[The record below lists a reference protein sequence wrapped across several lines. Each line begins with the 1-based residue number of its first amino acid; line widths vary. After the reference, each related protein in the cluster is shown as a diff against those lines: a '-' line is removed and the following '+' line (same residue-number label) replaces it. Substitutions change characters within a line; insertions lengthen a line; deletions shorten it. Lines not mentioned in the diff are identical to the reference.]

1 MRVFSRFALVAI
13 FAVCLVPSLYADH
26 LTADCPLTLVGQSA
40 PPANSFALSPH
51 GVFRFGSQVFVLR
64 GQTLSTY
71 TVTDLG
77 DLQLAREDFVGSMAS
92 RESNGAA
99 AFSNGILF
107 LSSEAGLEVYDL
119 RGVRAGGNSPILVSR
134 MQGVHYRRLAI
145 NGNVLAGLFP
155 ITDYPCYPD
164 GFTASCSNQVDIYNI
179 VNLNAPT
186 RVGSISSLGNQLLG
200 FNDIA
205 FNFGLLVVT
214 GEGGTSIYNIAN
226 PSLPAFVNSLGTPG
240 KFLVSNGSNL
250 LAIGGDSAILMDVVA
265 SNGLVTPFAYYTLPA
280 LTVERSNPIA
290 FHWQGW
296 IDDQTGR
303 LITMVEERDPQT
315 LLPARTAAFDV
326 FDFNTPMYE
335 GSDPRY
341 YEAVSYLDDD
351 EVKWNP
357 VVVGPLVYVVGE
369 QTGVTTYGMCGQM
382 TGHVDWDGTSA
393 LNCGGAELR
402 GWVTGDQKIANVEVF
417 LDNGSLGAATLN
429 LVPRPDVSSR
439 TPVSSW
445 RIGVN
450 LDQTP
455 RGEHTIRAIG
465 TDAFGNRRQFASVRV
480 FFNGP
485 GGNCINRRRTS
496 GAH

>member
-1 MRVFSRFALVAI
+1 MRVFSRFALVVI
-13 FAVCLVPSLYADH
+13 LAVCLVPSLFADH

-145 NGNVLAGLFP
+145 SGNVLAGLFP
-155 ITDYPCYPD
+155 STDLPCYPD
-164 GFTASCSNQVDIYNI
+164 GTQFCSNQVDIYNI
-179 VNLNAPT
+179 ANLNALT
-186 RVGSISSLGNQLLG
+186 RVGSISSLGSVLLG

-205 FNFGLLVVT
+205 FNFGLLVIT
-214 GEGGTSIYNIAN
+214 GEGGTLIYNIAN

-240 KFLVSNGSNL
+240 KFLVSNGTTL
-250 LAIGGDSAILMDVVA
+250 LAIGGDSAVLMDMVA
-265 SNGLVTPFAYYTLPA
+265 SNGLVTPFALYTLPA

-369 QTGVTTYGMCGQM
+369 RTGVTTYGMCGQM
-382 TGHVDWDGTSA
+382 TGQIDWDGTSA
-393 LNCGGAELR
+393 LNCGGSELH
-402 GWVTGDQKIANVEVF
+402 GWVTGAQKIANVEVF
-417 LDNGSLGAATLN
+417 LDNGSLGAATIN

-485 GGNCINRRRTS
+485 GGNCINRRRVS
-496 GAH
+496 GAR

>member
-1 MRVFSRFALVAI
+1 MRVFSRIALVVI
-13 FAVCLVPSLYADH
+13 LVVSLVPSLYADH

-51 GVFRFGSQVFVLR
+51 GVFRFGSQVFALR

-77 DLQLAREDFVGSMAS
+77 DLQLAREDFIGSQAS
-92 RESNGAA
+92 RESNGGT
-99 AFSNGILF
+99 AFANGILY
-107 LSSEAGLEVYDL
+107 LSSEAGLEIYDL
-119 RGVRAGGNSPILVSR
+119 RNVRVGGNSPILISR
-134 MQGVHYRRLAI
+134 MAGVHYRRLAI
-145 NGNVLAGLFP
+145 NGNTLAGLFP
-155 ITDYPCYPD
+155 STDLPCYPT
-164 GFTASCSNQVDIYNI
+164 GTQFCSNQVDLYN
-179 VNLNAPT
+179 VANLNAPT
-186 RVGSISSLGNQLLG
+186 RVGSISSINNTLLG

-205 FNFGLLVVT
+205 FNFGLLVIT
-214 GEGGTSIYNIAN
+214 GEGGTIIYNVTN
-226 PSLPAFVNSLGTPG
+226 PALPSFVNLLGTPG
-240 KFLVSNGSNL
+240 KFLVSNGTNL
-250 LAIGGDSAILMDVVA
+250 FAIGADQAILVSLINQVG
-265 SNGLVTPFAYYTLPA
+265 SVTPFAYYTIPA
-280 LTVERSNPIA
+280 LQGEHANPVV

-303 LITMVEERDPQT
+303 LITLVEERDPQT
-315 LLPARTAAFDV
+315 LEPARTVAFDV

-335 GSDPRY
+335 GSDPRL
-341 YEAVSYLDDD
+341 YEAVSYVDDD

-369 QTGVTTYGMCGQM
+369 QTGITTYGMCGQM
-382 TGHVDWDGTSA
+382 TGHIDWDGTAA
-393 LNCGGAELR
+393 LNCGGADLR

-429 LVPRPDVSSR
+429 TVPRPDVSSR
-439 TPVSSW
+439 TPVSNW
-445 RIGVN
+445 RIGIN

-455 RGEHTIRAIG
+455 RGEHTLRAVG

-496 GAH
+496 GSR